1 MLILQKN
8 GDGPRNGFKK
18 TRCGESGFLHGLH
31 SEHNLTVPLVQDT
44 SETAT
49 QAFHLVPI
57 LLLSDIPNVAPIGD
71 F

>member
-1 MLILQKN
+1 MLILEKD

-18 TRCGESGFLHGLH
+18 TRRGESGFLHGLH
-31 SEHNLTVPLVQDT
+31 PEHNLTLPLVLDT
-44 SETAT
+44 SKTAT
-49 QAFHLVPI
+49 QPSHLVPI